1 MSRVSRVCPGS
12 PPVSFYRYEY
22 MFSHLCARRPRAAI
36 VGNVCA
42 IMASTKQ
49 FPPDARDAL
58 ISWFK
63 QYGAKPEMEIE
74 FRVQEVGEAGF
85 EQLLSSLQ
93 SNRGWSN
100 IPKPSVTLDRM
111 HATGV
116 RETIEMGP
124 NGQPLPKPAQYLRKV
139 KGHDVPWTTPSGVPI
154 KFAVASE
161 KECSADP
168 SPVHLYRHKQRYSFV
183 HKNLFKFELTRV
195 KQGPTNESA
204 SRAETQFEVELEFCG
219 QGEVGKGISPE
230 YLADSMLMKAAD
242 LVHQLVKVRGGEGA
256 AGAPNRPSTAD
267 GPVQEGDEVVLAPGT
282 EVALAESGHGAGA
295 RFDGEMPAELAA
307 STGWI
312 FSHRVPESGLA
323 FVMSEPTQLVGQAYP
338 LYYFCG
344 TVPYAAVRRKPRGV
358 V

>member
-1 MSRVSRVCPGS
+1 MSDCRLLS
-12 PPVSFYRYEY
+12 E
-22 MFSHLCARRPRAAI
+22 RAF
-36 VGNVCA
+36 A

-100 IPKPSVTLDRM
+100 VPKPSVTLDRM

-124 NGQPLPKPAQYLRKV
+124 NGQPLPKPAQYMRKV
-139 KGHDVPWTTPSGVPI
+139 KGHDVPWTTPSGVPV

-161 KECSADP
+161 RESSADP

-219 QGEVGKGISPE
+219 QGEVGKGVSPE

-256 AGAPNRPSTAD
+256 AGALPGASNRSSTAD

-344 TVPYAAVRRKPRGV
+344 TVPYAAVRRRPRGV